1 MQNKV
6 CSMLSVKH
14 YLEILKPE
22 NKAKPI
28 GQGTGWIN
36 YGKERNG
43 GKKFLK
49 TSIGLGLLYNSFC
62 ITPRSFELIT
72 L

>member
-1 MQNKV
+1 
-6 CSMLSVKH
+6 MLSVKH

-28 GQGTGWIN
+28 NQGTGWIN
-36 YGKERNG
+36 YGKERNVG
-43 GKKFLK
+43 QKFLK
-49 TSIGLGLLYNSFC
+49 ISIE
-62 ITPRSFELIT
+62 IRSFELIT